1 MPDLL
6 VHSFAPLLQAFQPC
20 FTQPSFRS
28 FWGLVCAWILCSGRR
43 SLTRVIQSA
52 QLSEFKHYCS
62 FHRFFSQARW
72 NLDELGRGVFGL
84 LLPFCSPALLGAV
97 DDTLARKSGRHIWGA
112 DMHHDPLR
120 STRAKPFFSFGHN
133 WVVFSLHVCFPFAPH
148 KHWAIPILMRLY
160 RKRQKHQ
167 LAPGRGGKWERK
179 QTGQASPKQYRT
191 RPQLALEMIQM
202 VARWA
207 PDRLLHVTG
216 DSEYGGRSISRQL
229 PSNVHLLSRMTMKA
243 ALYELPPPHP
253 GGRGRRRKKG
263 KRLPSPL
270 QMAED
275 SRSPWIKTTLRL
287 YRKRVRVWYK
297 TVDALWYS
305 SAGQRLLRIVVVH
318 DPSHRRRDDCFF
330 STNLKQTPP
339 EILTKFSLRWP
350 LEVCFRDVKQFLG
363 FEDPQ
368 NRVSRATQRT
378 APLIFYIY
386 DLVVIWYA
394 QSGYKLAPQSTLHR
408 LWYTQKCSTSFEDL
422 LRTLR
427 TATWQ
432 ERIFEDPALDAPTR
446 KILQPLVEWAKLAA

>member
-6 VHSFAPLLQAFQPC
+6 VRSFAPLLQAFQPC
-20 FTQPSFRS
+20 FTQPSFGS

-43 SLTRVIQSA
+43 SLTRIIQSA
-52 QLSEFKHYCS
+52 QISELKHYCS

-72 NLDELGRGVFGL
+72 DLDELGHCVFDL

-120 STRAKPFFSFGHN
+120 STRSRPFFSFGHN
-133 WVVFSLHVCFPFAPH
+133 WVVFSLHVCFPFAPQ

-160 RKRQKHQ
+160 RKREKHK

-179 QTGQASPKQYRT
+179 QTGQASPKEYCT
-191 RPQLALEMIQM
+191 RPQLALQMIQI
-202 VARWA
+202 VARWV
-207 PDRLLHVTG
+207 PDRILYVTG
-216 DSEYGGRSISRQL
+216 DSEYGGRSISR
-229 PSNVHLLSRMTMKA
+229 H
-243 ALYELPPPHP
+243 
-253 GGRGRRRKKG
+253 
-263 KRLPSPL
+263 LPSPQ
-270 QMAED
+270 QMAEN
-275 SRSPWIKTTLRL
+275 SKSPWIKTTVCL
-287 YRKRVRVWYK
+287 YGKEVKVWYK

-305 SAGQRLLRIVVVH
+305 SAGQKLLRIIVVH
-318 DPSHRRRDDCFF
+318 DPAHRRRDDCFF
-330 STNLKQTPP
+330 STDRELTPP
-339 EILTKFSLRWP
+339 EILTNFSLRWP

-386 DLVVIWYA
+386 DLAVIWYA
-394 QSGYKLAPQSTLHR
+394 KSGHRSARRSTLQR
-408 LWYTQKCSTSFEDL
+408 LWYKQKNSTSFEDI

-427 TATWQ
+427 FATWQ

-446 KILQPLVEWAKLAA
+446 KLLQPLVEWAKLVA